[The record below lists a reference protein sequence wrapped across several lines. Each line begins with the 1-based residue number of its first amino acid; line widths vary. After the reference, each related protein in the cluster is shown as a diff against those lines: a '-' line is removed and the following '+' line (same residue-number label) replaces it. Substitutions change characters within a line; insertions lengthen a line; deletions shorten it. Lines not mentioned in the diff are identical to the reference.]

1 MSEKALRDLN
11 TILGTERKNEDS
23 SKACLSKPSVDNAVE
38 NIEEWQKKNNSP
50 SLVSPAVNGNLAV
63 TANSGAEVVN
73 PEVEYIES
81 ENLNDVDDADTC
93 LKVFSYPLFGLRD
106 LQGLKVDNH

>member
-38 NIEEWQKKNNSP
+38 NIEEWQKKNNSS

-81 ENLNDVDDADTC
+81 ENLNDVDDIDTC
-93 LKVFSYPLFGLRD
+93 LKVFFLSTFWVEELR
-106 LQGLKVDNH
+106 GFES